1 MCTSGRILTCLQDTQ
16 KLYPLQFDLMES
28 LAFMSK
34 VDEIILI
41 LSADL
46 RAGNALDLP
55 GFTKQFAKKRGET
68 KKQALFSICNKP
80 LIFKGFS
87 AF

>member
-55 GFTKQFAKKRGET
+55 GFTKQFAKKG
-68 KKQALFSICNKP
+68 
-80 LIFKGFS
+80 GD
-87 AF
+87 